1 MKFGA
6 QVNSF
11 DATWDD
17 IHPYIQTM
25 EAGRWDSLWF
35 ADHFLPPG
43 ARREDENGAAFDG
56 FTLIAVAAGMTKRLK
71 LGGIG
76 DGQYIPQSGAGR
88 EDGNDA
94 RPGLQGPLHSGARRG
109 WFKREHEALRLGLP
123 IAQRAI

>member
-35 ADHFLPPG
+35 ADHFLPPSAGFPARAG
-43 ARREDENGAAFDG
+43 A
-56 FTLIAVAAGMTKRLK
+56 
-71 LGGIG
+71 
-76 DGQYIPQSGAGR
+76 
-88 EDGNDA
+88 
-94 RPGLQGPLHSGARRG
+94 
-109 WFKREHEALRLGLP
+109 
-123 IAQRAI
+123 